1 MSVPLLLLPA
11 TTKNAAICWRNTA
24 GCSLPPALV
33 PNETAKKI
41 RYDDFLRV
49 QLEKQTGKSLSR
61 ERRTWRML
69 QQEGGREADRRRHF
83 RDIKLLIKLLY
94 PDVRRS

>member
-11 TTKNAAICWRNTA
+11 TTKNAAICWRNTRHRW
-24 GCSLPPALV
+24 LFFPPALV

-41 RYDDFLRV
+41 RYDDFLPV

-61 ERRTWRML
+61 ERRGCYGKR
-69 QQEGGREADRRRHF
+69 EGGRQGRN
-83 RDIKLLIKLLY
+83 L
-94 PDVRRS
+94 